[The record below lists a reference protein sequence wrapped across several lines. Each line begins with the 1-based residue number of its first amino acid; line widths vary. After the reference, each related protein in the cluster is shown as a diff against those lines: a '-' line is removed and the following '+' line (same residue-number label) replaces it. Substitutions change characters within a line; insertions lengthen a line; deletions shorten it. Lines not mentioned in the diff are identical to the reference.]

1 MTLQARTLTLD
12 RSDLGART
20 TSFDSLPVIDIGDLF
35 SPDLARRQAVAQAM
49 GQACREVGFMYVV
62 NHGIAQR
69 DIDAVYA
76 AADAFYQLP
85 DSVKQRYD
93 ITRLGRHRGYVAI
106 GGLAADSHDAD
117 AFDFHEG
124 FEVGLEL
131 PETDADFLAGHLMY
145 GPNVWP
151 DELPEFRSVVYG
163 YFEQVLA
170 LGRDLFRGFA
180 LALDVQEHYFDER
193 IGKPMAQL
201 RVLRYPPQPLPIDP
215 RHIGVGAHTDYE
227 CFTILASSAPGLQV
241 QNSVGDWIAAPPLPG
256 AFVINIGD
264 IMARWTN
271 DVFLSTVHR
280 VINSSGAQRFSLP
293 FFFGAN
299 FDAEVRCLASC
310 QSEQRPARYA
320 PITAGEWT
328 VSNIT
333 AAYGYRK
340 TKGPGAEPA

>member
-1 MTLQARTLTLD
+1 MTLQARTLSLD

-35 SPDLARRQAVAQAM
+35 SPDLSRRQAVAQAM
-49 GQACREVGFMYVV
+49 GKACREVGFMYVV
-62 NHGIAQR
+62 NHGIARR

-106 GGLAADSHDAD
+106 GGLAADAHDAD

-131 PETDADFLAGHLMY
+131 PENDADFLAGHLMY

-180 LALDVQEHYFDER
+180 LALDVPEHYFDER

-340 TKGPGAEPA
+340 TKGPGSAPA

>member
-12 RSDLGART
+12 RSDLDART
-20 TSFDSLPVIDIGDLF
+20 TSFDSLPVIDVGDLF
-35 SPDLARRQAVAQAM
+35 SPDPARRQAVADKM
-49 GQACREVGFMYVV
+49 GAACRDIGFMYIV
-62 NHGIAQR
+62 NHGIAQQ

-76 AADAFYQLP
+76 AADAFYALP
-85 DSVKQRYD
+85 ERVKQRYD
-93 ITRLGRHRGYVAI
+93 INRLGRHRGYVAI

-131 PETDADFLAGHLMY
+131 PETDADYLAGNLMY

-151 DELPEFRSVVYG
+151 EELPEFRVVVYR
-163 YFEQVLA
+163 YFEQLRA
-170 LGRDLFRGFA
+170 LGCRLFRGFA
-180 LALDVQEHYFDER
+180 LALDVPEHHFDQL
-193 IGKPMAQL
+193 IDKPMAQL

-241 QNSVGDWIAAPPLPG
+241 RSSLGHWVAAPPLPG
-256 AFVINIGD
+256 AFVINVGD
-264 IMARWTN
+264 ILARWTN

-299 FDAEVRCLASC
+299 YNAEVRCLASC

-333 AAYGYRK
+333 AAYSYR
-340 TKGPGAEPA
+340 TDDR

>member
-1 MTLQARTLTLD
+1 MTLQERTLKLD
-12 RSDLGART
+12 RSDLDART
-20 TSFDSLPVIDIGDLF
+20 TSFDSLPVIDVGDLF
-35 SPDLARRQAVAQAM
+35 SPDLARRQAVAAKM
-49 GQACREVGFMYVV
+49 GAACRDIGFMYIV
-62 NHGIAQR
+62 NHGIAQH

-76 AADAFYQLP
+76 AADAFYALP
-85 DSVKQRYD
+85 GSIKQRYD
-93 ITRLGRHRGYVAI
+93 ISRLGRHRGYVAI

-131 PETDADFLAGHLMY
+131 PETDADYRAGNLLY

-151 DELPEFRSVVYG
+151 EELPEFRAVVYR
-163 YFEQVLA
+163 YFEQVRA
-170 LGRDLFRGFA
+170 LGCRLFRGFA
-180 LALDVQEHYFDER
+180 LALDTPEHHFDEL
-193 IGKPMAQL
+193 IDKPMAQL
-201 RVLRYPPQPLPIDP
+201 RVLRYPPQPEPIDP

-241 QNSVGDWIAAPPLPG
+241 RNSLGHWIAAPPLAG
-256 AFVINIGD
+256 SFVINIGD

-299 FDAEVRCLASC
+299 FNAEVRCLESC

-333 AAYGYRK
+333 AAYGYRA
-340 TKGPGAEPA
+340 GER

>member
-1 MTLQARTLTLD
+1 MTLQERTLSLD
-12 RSDLGART
+12 RSDLAART
-20 TSFDSLPVIDIGDLF
+20 TSFDSLPVIDVGDLF
-35 SPDLARRQAVAQAM
+35 SPALAHRHAVAAQM
-49 GQACREVGFMYVV
+49 GAACRDIGFMYIV
-62 NHGIAQR
+62 NHGIAQQ

-76 AADAFYQLP
+76 AADAFYALP
-85 DSVKQRYD
+85 DHVKQRYD
-93 ITRLGRHRGYVAI
+93 INRLGRHRGYVAI

-131 PETDADFLAGHLMY
+131 PETDADYCAGNLMY

-151 DELPEFRSVVYG
+151 EELPEFRAVLYR
-163 YFEQVLA
+163 YFEQVRA
-170 LGRDLFRGFA
+170 LGCRLFRGFA
-180 LALDVQEHYFDER
+180 LALDVPEHYFDEL
-193 IGKPMAQL
+193 IDKPMAQL

-241 QNSVGDWIAAPPLPG
+241 QNSLGDWIAAPPLPG

-264 IMARWTN
+264 ILARWTN

-299 FDAEVRCLASC
+299 FDAKVRCLESC

-333 AAYGYRK
+333 AAYSYR
-340 TKGPGAEPA
+340 TDER